1 MRAYKR
7 IFDKGL
13 KPYDKH
19 SVCLKLF
26 FKFCFL
32 KTRTYQ
38 QRYKAFAL
46 TLFFCEFFSACKI
59 FNACKIF
66 LSAIGFEIVF
76 IPILKAKL
84 KRVSNAY

>member
-1 MRAYKR
+1 MRSCKQ

-13 KPYDKH
+13 KPYDRH

-32 KTRTYQ
+32 KIHAYQ

-59 FNACKIF
+59 FIPT
-66 LSAIGFEIVF
+66 IGFKIVF

-84 KRVSNAY
+84 KRIPNAY

>member
-1 MRAYKR
+1 MRAYKQ

-26 FKFCFL
+26 FRFCFL

-46 TLFFCEFFSACKI
+46 TLFSCEFFSTCKI
-59 FNACKIF
+59 FIPIIDFK
-66 LSAIGFEIVF
+66 IVF

-84 KRVSNAY
+84 KRISNAY

>member
-1 MRAYKR
+1 MRAYKQ

-26 FKFCFL
+26 FKSCFL
-32 KTRTYQ
+32 KTHAYQ

-46 TLFFCEFFSACKI
+46 TLFFCEFFNTCKI
-59 FNACKIF
+59 FIPIIDFK
-66 LSAIGFEIVF
+66 IVF
-76 IPILKAKL
+76 IPIIKAKL
-84 KRVSNAY
+84 KRISNAY

>member
-1 MRAYKR
+1 MRSYKQ

-19 SVCLKLF
+19 SVCLKPF

-32 KTRTYQ
+32 KTHAFK
-38 QRYKAFAL
+38 QRYRAFAL
-46 TLFFCEFFSACKI
+46 TPFSYKFFSACKI
-59 FNACKIF
+59 FIPIIDFK
-66 LSAIGFEIVF
+66 IVF

-84 KRVSNAY
+84 KRISNAY

>member
-1 MRAYKR
+1 MRAYKQ

-26 FKFCFL
+26 FRFCFL

-46 TLFFCEFFSACKI
+46 TLFFCAFFSACKI
-59 FNACKIF
+59 FIPIIDFK
-66 LSAIGFEIVF
+66 IVF

-84 KRVSNAY
+84 KRISNAY

>member
-1 MRAYKR
+1 MLAYKQ

-46 TLFFCEFFSACKI
+46 TLFFCEFF
-59 FNACKIF
+59 NACKIF
-66 LSAIGFEIVF
+66 IPIIDFKIVF
-76 IPILKAKL
+76 IPTLNYQAKL

>member
-1 MRAYKR
+1 MRSCKQ

-26 FKFCFL
+26 FRFCFL
-32 KTRTYQ
+32 KTHAYQ
-38 QRYKAFAL
+38 QRYKAFVL
-46 TLFFCEFFSACKI
+46 TLFSCEFFSACKI
-59 FNACKIF
+59 FIPIIDFK
-66 LSAIGFEIVF
+66 IVF

-84 KRVSNAY
+84 KRISNAY

>member
-1 MRAYKR
+1 MRSCKQ

-32 KTRTYQ
+32 KTHAYQ
-38 QRYKAFAL
+38 QRYKAFVL

-59 FNACKIF
+59 FIPIIDFK
-66 LSAIGFEIVF
+66 IVF

-84 KRVSNAY
+84 KRISNAY

>member
-1 MRAYKR
+1 MRSCKQ

-32 KTRTYQ
+32 KTHAYQ
-38 QRYKAFAL
+38 QRYKAFVL
-46 TLFFCEFFSACKI
+46 TLFSCEFFDACKVFI
-59 FNACKIF
+59 PIIDFK
-66 LSAIGFEIVF
+66 IVF

-84 KRVSNAY
+84 KRISNAY

>member
-1 MRAYKR
+1 MLACKQ

-13 KPYDKH
+13 KPYDRH

-32 KTRTYQ
+32 KIHAYQ

-59 FNACKIF
+59 FIPIIDFK
-66 LSAIGFEIVF
+66 IVF

-84 KRVSNAY
+84 KRIPNAY

>member
-1 MRAYKR
+1 MLAYKQ

-13 KPYDKH
+13 KPYYKH

-26 FKFCFL
+26 FRFCFL

-46 TLFFCEFFSACKI
+46 TLFFCEFFSTCKI
-59 FNACKIF
+59 FIPIIDFK
-66 LSAIGFEIVF
+66 IVF

-84 KRVSNAY
+84 KRISNAY

>member
-1 MRAYKR
+1 MRAYKQ

-26 FKFCFL
+26 FRFCFL
-32 KTRTYQ
+32 KTHAYQ

-46 TLFFCEFFSACKI
+46 TLFSCEFFDACKI
-59 FNACKIF
+59 FIPIIDFK
-66 LSAIGFEIVF
+66 IVF

-84 KRVSNAY
+84 QRISNAY

>member
-1 MRAYKR
+1 MRSCKQ

-26 FKFCFL
+26 FRFCFL
-32 KTRTYQ
+32 KIHAYQ

-59 FNACKIF
+59 FIP
-66 LSAIGFEIVF
+66 AIDFKIVF

>member
-1 MRAYKR
+1 MRAYKQ

-19 SVCLKLF
+19 SVCLKF
-26 FKFCFL
+26 FFRFYFL
-32 KTRTYQ
+32 KTHVYQ

-46 TLFFCEFFSACKI
+46 TLFFCEFF
-59 FNACKIF
+59 NACKIF
-66 LSAIGFEIVF
+66 IPAIGFKIVF

>member
-1 MRAYKR
+1 MRAYKQ

-19 SVCLKLF
+19 SVCVKLF

-46 TLFFCEFFSACKI
+46 TLFFCAF

-66 LSAIGFEIVF
+66 IPIIDFKIVF

-84 KRVSNAY
+84 QRISNAY

>member
-1 MRAYKR
+1 MRSCKQ

-13 KPYDKH
+13 KPCYKH

-26 FKFCFL
+26 SRFCFL
-32 KTRTYQ
+32 KIHAYQ

-46 TLFFCEFFSACKI
+46 TLFFCEFFSTCKI
-59 FNACKIF
+59 FIPIIDFK
-66 LSAIGFEIVF
+66 IVF

-84 KRVSNAY
+84 QRISNAY

>member
-1 MRAYKR
+1 MRAYKQ

-26 FKFCFL
+26 FRFCFL
-32 KTRTYQ
+32 KTHTYQ

-46 TLFFCEFFSACKI
+46 TLFSCEFFSTCKI
-59 FNACKIF
+59 FIPIIDFK
-66 LSAIGFEIVF
+66 IVF

-84 KRVSNAY
+84 QRISNAY

>member
-1 MRAYKR
+1 MRSCKQ

-13 KPYDKH
+13 KPCYKH

-32 KTRTYQ
+32 KTHAYQ

-59 FNACKIF
+59 FIPIMDFKI
-66 LSAIGFEIVF
+66 IF

-84 KRVSNAY
+84 KRISNAY

>member
-1 MRAYKR
+1 MRAYKQ

-19 SVCLKLF
+19 SVCLKSF
-26 FKFCFL
+26 FRFCFL
-32 KTRTYQ
+32 KIHAYQ

-46 TLFFCEFFSACKI
+46 TLFFCEFF
-59 FNACKIF
+59 NACKIF
-66 LSAIGFEIVF
+66 LLTIGFEIVF

>member
-1 MRAYKR
+1 MRDCKQ

-26 FKFCFL
+26 FRFCFL
-32 KTRTYQ
+32 KTYQ

-46 TLFFCEFFSACKI
+46 TLFSCEF

-66 LSAIGFEIVF
+66 IPIMDFKIVF

>member
-1 MRAYKR
+1 MRSCKQ

-19 SVCLKLF
+19 SICLKPF

-32 KTRTYQ
+32 KTHAYQ
-38 QRYKAFAL
+38 QRYKAFVL
-46 TLFFCEFFSACKI
+46 TLFFCAFFSACKI
-59 FNACKIF
+59 FIPIMDFK
-66 LSAIGFEIVF
+66 IVF

-84 KRVSNAY
+84 KRISNAY

>member
-13 KPYDKH
+13 KPYYKH
-19 SVCLKLF
+19 SVCLKF
-26 FKFCFL
+26 FFRFYFL
-32 KTRTYQ
+32 KTHAYQ
-38 QRYKAFAL
+38 QRYKAFSL
-46 TLFFCEFFSACKI
+46 TLFSYKF

-66 LSAIGFEIVF
+66 IPTMDFKIVF

>member
-1 MRAYKR
+1 MRAYKQ

-46 TLFFCEFFSACKI
+46 TLFFCAF

-66 LSAIGFEIVF
+66 LPAIGFKIVF

-84 KRVSNAY
+84 KRISNAY

>member
-1 MRAYKR
+1 MRSCKQ

-32 KTRTYQ
+32 KIHAYQ
-38 QRYKAFAL
+38 QCYKAFAL
-46 TLFFCEFFSACKI
+46 TLFSCEF

-66 LSAIGFEIVF
+66 IPIIDFKIVF

-84 KRVSNAY
+84 KRISNAY

>member
-1 MRAYKR
+1 MLACKQ

-13 KPYDKH
+13 KPYYKH

-26 FKFCFL
+26 FRFCFL
-32 KTRTYQ
+32 KTHAYQ

-59 FNACKIF
+59 FIPIIDFK
-66 LSAIGFEIVF
+66 IVF

-84 KRVSNAY
+84 KRISNAY

>member
-1 MRAYKR
+1 MRDCKQ

-26 FKFCFL
+26 SRFCFL
-32 KTRTYQ
+32 KTRAYQ

-46 TLFFCEFFSACKI
+46 TLFSCEFFDACKI
-59 FNACKIF
+59 FIPIIDFK
-66 LSAIGFEIVF
+66 IVF

-84 KRVSNAY
+84 KRISNAY

>member
-1 MRAYKR
+1 MRACKQ

-46 TLFFCEFFSACKI
+46 TLYSCKF

-66 LSAIGFEIVF
+66 LLAIGFEIVF

-84 KRVSNAY
+84 QRISNAY

>member
-1 MRAYKR
+1 MRAYKQ

-19 SVCLKLF
+19 SVCLKF
-26 FKFCFL
+26 FFRFCFL
-32 KTRTYQ
+32 KIHAYQ

-46 TLFFCEFFSACKI
+46 TLFFCEFFSTCKI
-59 FNACKIF
+59 FIPIIDFK
-66 LSAIGFEIVF
+66 IVF

-84 KRVSNAY
+84 KRISNAY

>member
-1 MRAYKR
+1 MRACKQ

-19 SVCLKLF
+19 SVYLKLF
-26 FKFCFL
+26 FRFCFL
-32 KTRTYQ
+32 KIHAYQ

-59 FNACKIF
+59 FIPIIDFK
-66 LSAIGFEIVF
+66 IVF

-84 KRVSNAY
+84 KRISNAY

>member
-1 MRAYKR
+1 MRSCKQ

-19 SVCLKLF
+19 SVCLNRF
-26 FKFCFL
+26 YFL
-32 KTRTYQ
+32 KTHVYQ

-59 FNACKIF
+59 FIPIIDFK
-66 LSAIGFEIVF
+66 IVF

>member
-1 MRAYKR
+1 MRDCKQ

-32 KTRTYQ
+32 KTHAYQ
-38 QRYKAFAL
+38 QRYKAFVL
-46 TLFFCEFFSACKI
+46 TPFSCEFFSACKI
-59 FNACKIF
+59 FIPIMDFK
-66 LSAIGFEIVF
+66 IVF

-84 KRVSNAY
+84 KRISNAY